1 MDSGR
6 GELFKLKKILPAHLK
21 NSYFNLMKKQTLL
34 FIVCLCALTGRGYSQ
49 DLEKMLAEETPA
61 ETEYTTATFKGTRLI
76 NFHTLETPGP
86 RTLEYRISH
95 RFGTVGSGA
104 ENFYGLDGGASI
116 RMGLEY
122 SHNGRITF
130 GLGRS
135 NIEKTLDAYGKARLL
150 RQTTNNKMP
159 LSMTLVSSVFC
170 TTQKDANKAVNGF
183 DRYQY
188 FSSRL
193 SYAHQLIIGRK
204 FTESFSLQIAPTL
217 IHLNLVE
224 KASDKNDI
232 ICLAS
237 AARIKLSKRVALTA
251 EYGLRLNEYSSNRYY
266 NSFGLGIDIETGGHV
281 FQMHITNSQGMI
293 ENQYLAF
300 SNTDWSFKNPG
311 IRIGF
316 NISRVFSL

>member
-1 MDSGR
+1 
-6 GELFKLKKILPAHLK
+6 
-21 NSYFNLMKKQTLL
+21 MKKQTRL
-34 FIVCLCALTGRGYSQ
+34 FALCFCLFLGKGYCQ
-49 DLEKMLAEETPA
+49 DLEKMLAEESSV
-61 ETEYTTATFKGTRLI
+61 EKEYTTATFKGTRLI
-76 NFHTLETPGP
+76 NFHTLETPGR

-104 ENFYGLDGGASI
+104 ENLYGLDGGASI

-122 SHNGRITF
+122 SHNGIFTF
-130 GLGRS
+130 GFGRS
-135 NIEKTLDAYGKARLL
+135 NIEKTLDGYAKARIL
-150 RQTTNNKMP
+150 RQTTDNKMP
-159 LSMTLVSSVFC
+159 VSMTWVSSMFY
-170 TTQKDANKAVNGF
+170 TTQKDANKAVNGY
-183 DRYQY
+183 DRYEY
-188 FSSRL
+188 FSNRL

-204 FTESFSLQIAPTL
+204 FSDAFSLQIAPTL
-217 IHLNLVE
+217 VHLNLVE

-281 FQMHITNSQGMI
+281 FQMHLTNSQGMI

-300 SNTDWSFKNPG
+300 TNTDWSFKNPG

>member
-1 MDSGR
+1 
-6 GELFKLKKILPAHLK
+6 
-21 NSYFNLMKKQTLL
+21 MKKQTQL
-34 FIVCLCALTGRGYSQ
+34 FALCLCMFISRGFAQ
-49 DLEKMLAEETPA
+49 DLDKMLAEEAPQ
-61 ETEYTTATFKGTRLI
+61 ETEFTTATFKGTRLI
-76 NFHTLETPGP
+76 NFHTLETPGR

-95 RFGTVGSGA
+95 RFGTVGSGS

-122 SHNGRITF
+122 SHDGRFTF
-130 GLGRS
+130 GMGRS
-135 NIEKTLDAYGKARLL
+135 NIEKTLDGYAKARIL
-150 RQTTNNKMP
+150 RQTTNSKIP
-159 LSMTLVSSVFC
+159 LSITWVSSIFC
-170 TTQKDANKAVNGF
+170 TTQKDANKAVNGY
-183 DRYQY
+183 DRYEY
-188 FSSRL
+188 FTSRL

-204 FTESFSLQIAPTL
+204 FTEGFSMQIAPTL
-217 IHLNLVE
+217 VHLNLVD

-237 AARIKLSKRVALTA
+237 AARIKLSKRVAITA

-281 FQMHITNSQGMI
+281 FQMHLTNSQGMI

-300 SNTDWSFKNPG
+300 TNTDWSFKNPG